1 MQYKSKVTL
10 YQQLPHAS
18 RRGIKHNLKHVNTKN
33 MTNLTQHD
41 L

>member
-1 MQYKSKVTL
+1 MQYKSKVAL

-18 RRGIKHNLKHVNTKN
+18 RRGIRHNLKHINTEN
-33 MTNLTQHD
+33 MTNLTQRG